1 MLNSLSPDYLTN
13 LLTELK
19 EEASERFSTKGD
31 ETAAYEYALKSIKYR
46 EAMEERIDILRDITV
61 YNDGDGLDTAT
72 LKFCLKLMRGE
83 HEDFDP
89 KTMINPKF
97 FEKECA
103 TDLTE
108 IENTD
113 PEISE
118 LERLNNIRDMIA
130 ALEERI
136 KIYKEY
142 MAKFVAEY
150 DKEHKLY

>member
-31 ETAAYEYALKSIKYR
+31 EVSAYVYALKSIKYR
-46 EAMEERIDILRDITV
+46 EDMEKRIDILRDIAV
-61 YNDGDGLDTAT
+61 YNDGDGWDTET

-103 TDLTE
+103 ADLAE
-108 IENTD
+108 VKND

-118 LERLNNIRDMIA
+118 LERLNNVRDMIT